1 MSKHIPVVLLRSFE
15 AAARTRSFTLAAAE
29 LFLTPSAVSHSIR
42 KLEGQLGTSLFV
54 REGRTLSLTP
64 DGDALMLYVGRGFD
78 DLRRGVEAIS
88 GAAPERLRIHCA
100 PSFAAQWLVPRL
112 PMFKAQHP
120 RIELH
125 LSADTGYLRFQSN
138 EFDADIV
145 YGYQHASGLCAL
157 SLGEETI
164 APMCS
169 PALAH
174 KIRLAT
180 DLLKLPL
187 IDNYNR
193 QVLWSQWF
201 AKNGLPPPPIRGLSL
216 DRNFLCIRTAVDG
229 MGVTL
234 ESTLLA
240 QRELAEGKL
249 VMPLRGKTQDVLA
262 AHHTLVFP
270 ITAKSKRPLRS
281 FVAWLDNELGAG
293 WAVGAATGETG
304 ESNTAQPARQGSA

>member
-1 MSKHIPVVLLRSFE
+1 MATHIPVVLLRSFE

-29 LFLTPSAVSHSIR
+29 LYLTPSAVSHSIR
-42 KLEGQLGTSLFV
+42 KLEGQLGTSLFA
-54 REGRTLSLTP
+54 REGRSLSLTP
-64 DGDALMLYVGRGFD
+64 DGEALMLFVGRGFD
-78 DLRRGVEAIS
+78 DLRRGIEAIS

-112 PMFKAQHP
+112 PAFTAQHP

-125 LSADTGYLRFQSN
+125 LSADTDYLRFQSN

-145 YGYQHASGLCAL
+145 YGYQQASGLCAMP
-157 SLGEETI
+157 LGDETI

-169 PALAH
+169 PELAP
-174 KIRLAT
+174 KIRTPL

-187 IDNYNR
+187 MDNYNR

-201 AKNGLPPPPIRGLSL
+201 AKNALTAPPIRGLSF
-216 DRNFLCIRTAVDG
+216 DRNFLCLKATVDG
-229 MGVTL
+229 LGVAL

-249 VMPLRGKTQDVLA
+249 VMPLRGKTQDIVA
-262 AHHTLVFP
+262 SNHTLVFP
-270 ITAKSKRPLRS
+270 ITAKTKRPLRS
-281 FVAWLDNELGAG
+281 FVSWMGDALGLDWTAG
-293 WAVGAATGETG
+293 TGT
-304 ESNTAQPARQGSA
+304 N